1 MRSLRE
7 NLRPSNSEVNT
18 VGQGLRFS
26 HSNET
31 VKAIKSFFVWQ
42 SNNKNIKMV
51 FNYFLL
57 CFNKPII
64 GPWALWKNNSLQFSD
79 NWPIRGRIVSY
90 SITLPHVGLLLIEM
104 NLSETVEA
112 CLSTVKIVLSS

>member
-1 MRSLRE
+1 MA
-7 NLRPSNSEVNT
+7 V
-18 VGQGLRFS
+18 
-26 HSNET
+26 H
-31 VKAIKSFFVWQ
+31 
-42 SNNKNIKMV
+42 NKNIKMV

-64 GPWALWKNNSLQFSD
+64 GPWALCKNNSLQFSD

>member
-7 NLRPSNSEVNT
+7 NLRPSNSELNT
-18 VGQGLRFS
+18 VGQDLRFS
-26 HSNET
+26 HGDQT

-57 CFNKPII
+57 CFNKLII

-90 SITLPHVGLLLIEM
+90 SLALPQVGLLLI
-104 NLSETVEA
+104 ETVEA